1 MPNRAIHYRF
11 GLIGNNFELKENI
24 FLKININGKIVKIG
38 YDSLQKSIELTTKTQ
53 NASLDKIREFKSKRV
68 KIIKS
73 GKGNRVD
80 QVNLLLILSNMRIR
94 TILLEGRGNL
104 NWSFVK
110 HGLIDETKLT
120 IAPWIVGGKEAI
132 GLIEGAGFDKIVEAS
147 EYKLIKLNNRDN
159 YIVLRYK
166 KDENEQNAYH

>member
-1 MPNRAIHYRF
+1 M
-11 GLIGNNFELKENI
+11 
-24 FLKININGKIVKIG
+24 
-38 YDSLQKSIELTTKTQ
+38 
-53 NASLDKIREFKSKRV
+53 RECKSKRE
-68 KIIKS
+68 KIVKS

-80 QVNLLLILSNMRIR
+80 LVNLLLILSNMGIR
-94 TILLEGRGNL
+94 TILLEGGGNL

-120 IAPWIVGGKEAI
+120 IPPWIVGGKEAI

-147 EYKLIKLNNRDN
+147 KYKLIKLNNRDN

-166 KDENEQNAYH
+166 KDENEQNG